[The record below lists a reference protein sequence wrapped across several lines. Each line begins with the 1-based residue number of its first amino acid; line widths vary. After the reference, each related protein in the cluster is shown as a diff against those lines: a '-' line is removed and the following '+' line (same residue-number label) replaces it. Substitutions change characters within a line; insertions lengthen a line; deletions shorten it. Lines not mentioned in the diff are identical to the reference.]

1 MAMAVVMESRAR
13 PSTGSRAGGDRVG
26 GVGGDGGDRGG
37 DVGGDGGDRGGD
49 DGGGGGDRG
58 GGGSLLGHGSRV
70 DPVHG
75 GLFLL

>member
-26 GVGGDGGDRGG
+26 GVGR
-37 DVGGDGGDRGGD
+37 DGGDRGGD

>member
-1 MAMAVVMESRAR
+1 MESRAR

-26 GVGGDGGDRGG
+26 G
-37 DVGGDGGDRGGD
+37 VGGDGGDRGGD